1 MAKNAVLRNSTI
13 LVPVFVPAV
22 IVAILLII
30 VFFLGK
36 SLLASV
42 FLRVMHFVIAIRV

>member
-22 IVAILLII
+22 IVALLLII
-30 VFFLGK
+30 GTISDPKLAGGVFGCPVLDH
-36 SLLASV
+36 
-42 FLRVMHFVIAIRV
+42 R